1 MVDITNGRASLTV
14 TKGAFEGIY
23 KHQGYT
29 LVHDYA
35 GTSETKANV
44 TNKEVAESFVE
55 DVASVEEQLPETEIP
70 YSDNQE
76 PSVESFEMAELLEI
90 PIGQWS
96 KEQLKEFAEANNIS
110 IEGASTVREV
120 RNIIKNFI
128 DSAK

>member
-1 MVDITNGRASLTV
+1 MVDITNGKASLTV

-23 KHQGYT
+23 KHQGYI

-35 GTSETKANV
+35 TDTTIKPAKVN
-44 TNKEVAESFVE
+44 TNSDNNYIAK
-55 DVASVEEQLPETEIP
+55 TEIP

-76 PSVESFEMAELLEI
+76 PPAEVEESTEKSFEMAELLEV

-96 KEQLKEFAEANNIS
+96 KEQLKEFAEANDIS
-110 IEGASTVREV
+110 IDGASTVREV
-120 RNIIKNFI
+120 RNIIKDFI

>member
-35 GTSETKANV
+35 GSTTVKPVKEETISTDNYITEEEPSTSDNLEQT
-44 TNKEVAESFVE
+44 AESDEKV
-55 DVASVEEQLPETEIP
+55 I
-70 YSDNQE
+70 
-76 PSVESFEMAELLEI
+76 EMAELLET

-110 IEGASTVREV
+110 IDGASTVREV
-120 RNIIKNFI
+120 RNIIKDFI

>member
-35 GTSETKANV
+35 GTSEIKANV
-44 TNKEVAESFVE
+44 TNEEVAKSFVD
-55 DVASVEEQLPETEIP
+55 DVASVEAQLPETEIP

-76 PSVESFEMAELLEI
+76 PPEEQLKMAELLET

-110 IEGASTVREV
+110 VDGASTVREV
-120 RNIIKNFI
+120 RNIIKDFI

>member
-1 MVDITNGRASLTV
+1 MVDITNGKNSLTV

-29 LVHDYA
+29 LVHNYA
-35 GTSETKANV
+35 GSATIKPDVTKE
-44 TNKEVAESFVE
+44 EVAQSFVE
-55 DVASVEEQLPETEIP
+55 DVAAVEEQLPEVEESTEKVI
-70 YSDNQE
+70 
-76 PSVESFEMAELLEI
+76 EMAELLET

-110 IEGASTVREV
+110 IDGASTVREV

>member
-1 MVDITNGRASLTV
+1 MVDITNGKNSLTV
-14 TKGAFEGIY
+14 TRGAFEGIY

-29 LVHDYA
+29 LVHNYA
-35 GTSETKANV
+35 GSTTIKPDVTKE
-44 TNKEVAESFVE
+44 EVAQSFVE
-55 DVASVEEQLPETEIP
+55 DVTAVQEQLPEAEESTEKVI
-70 YSDNQE
+70 
-76 PSVESFEMAELLEI
+76 EMAELLET

-110 IEGASTVREV
+110 IDGASTVREV

>member
-1 MVDITNGRASLTV
+1 MVDITNGKTSLTV

-35 GTSETKANV
+35 GSTTIKQAEKETPS
-44 TNKEVAESFVE
+44 TNNYIAEEESSASDNLEQTAESDE
-55 DVASVEEQLPETEIP
+55 KAI
-70 YSDNQE
+70 
-76 PSVESFEMAELLEI
+76 EMAELLET

-110 IEGASTVREV
+110 IDGASTVREV
-120 RNIIKNFI
+120 RNIIKDFI

>member
-29 LVHDYA
+29 LVHDYSSSIQVNA
-35 GTSETKANV
+35 GNTVEVNDNIPIIETEEAASDNL
-44 TNKEVAESFVE
+44 EEAAESDE
-55 DVASVEEQLPETEIP
+55 KSI
-70 YSDNQE
+70 
-76 PSVESFEMAELLEI
+76 EMAELLET

-110 IEGASTVREV
+110 IDGASTVREV
-120 RNIIKNFI
+120 RNIIKDFI

>member
-1 MVDITNGRASLTV
+1 MVDITNGKASLTV

-35 GTSETKANV
+35 GTSEIKANV
-44 TNKEVAESFVE
+44 TNKEIAKSFVD
-55 DVASVEEQLPETEIP
+55 DVTSVEAQLPESEKVDE
-70 YSDNQE
+70 SSE
-76 PSVESFEMAELLEI
+76 KSFEMEELLEV

-110 IEGASTVREV
+110 VDGASTVREV
-120 RNIIKNFI
+120 RNIIKDFI

>member
-1 MVDITNGRASLTV
+1 MVDISNGIHFMTV

-35 GTSETKANV
+35 GTSGIKANV
-44 TNKEVAESFVE
+44 TNKEVAKSFVE
-55 DVASVEEQLPETEIP
+55 DVASVEEQLPGTEIP

-76 PSVESFEMAELLEI
+76 PPAESLQMEELLEK

-96 KEQLKEFAEANNIS
+96 KEEIKDFANANGISLEGTKSAKEAKE
-110 IEGASTVREV
+110 
-120 RNIIKNFI
+120 IIKSYI
-128 DSAK
+128 DSM

>member
-1 MVDITNGRASLTV
+1 MVDITNGRVSLTV
-14 TKGAFEGIY
+14 TKGAFEGVY

-35 GTSETKANV
+35 GSTTIKQADENTTSINNHIAEDEPSASDNLEQT
-44 TNKEVAESFVE
+44 AESDE
-55 DVASVEEQLPETEIP
+55 KAI
-70 YSDNQE
+70 
-76 PSVESFEMAELLEI
+76 EMAELLET

-110 IEGASTVREV
+110 VDGASTVREV
-120 RNIIKNFI
+120 RNIIKDFI

>member
-35 GTSETKANV
+35 GTSEIKANV
-44 TNKEVAESFVE
+44 TDKEVAKSFID
-55 DVASVEEQLPETEIP
+55 DVASVEAQLPESEEVDE
-70 YSDNQE
+70 SSE
-76 PSVESFEMAELLEI
+76 KSFEMAELLEV

-110 IEGASTVREV
+110 IDGASTVREV
-120 RNIIKNFI
+120 RNIIKDFI

>member
-1 MVDITNGRASLTV
+1 MVDISNGIHFMTV

-29 LVHDYA
+29 LVHDYSSLIQDKPGESVKA
-35 GTSETKANV
+35 KDNNYITEDESSTSDNL
-44 TNKEVAESFVE
+44 
-55 DVASVEEQLPETEIP
+55 EQTEETE
-70 YSDNQE
+70 
-76 PSVESFEMAELLEI
+76 ESSEKSFKMAELLEV

-110 IEGASTVREV
+110 IDGASTVREV
-120 RNIIKNFI
+120 RNIIKDFI

>member
-1 MVDITNGRASLTV
+1 MVDITNGKASLSV

-35 GTSETKANV
+35 GTSEIKANV
-44 TNKEVAESFVE
+44 TNKEVAKSFVD
-55 DVASVEEQLPETEIP
+55 DVASVEAQLPETEIP

-76 PSVESFEMAELLEI
+76 PSAEPLKMEELLET

-110 IEGASTVREV
+110 IDGASTVREV
-120 RNIIKNFI
+120 RNIIKDFI

>member
-29 LVHDYA
+29 LVHNYA
-35 GTSETKANV
+35 GSTTIKPDVIEE
-44 TNKEVAESFVE
+44 EVAQSFVE
-55 DVASVEEQLPETEIP
+55 DVAAVEEQLPEAEESTEK
-70 YSDNQE
+70 
-76 PSVESFEMAELLEI
+76 VVEMAELLET

-110 IEGASTVREV
+110 IDGASTVREV

-128 DSAK
+128 DSTK

>member
-1 MVDITNGRASLTV
+1 MVDITNGRASMTV

-35 GTSETKANV
+35 GSTTIKQA
-44 TNKEVAESFVE
+44 KEEIPSNDNYITEEESSASDNLEQTAESDE
-55 DVASVEEQLPETEIP
+55 KAI
-70 YSDNQE
+70 
-76 PSVESFEMAELLEI
+76 EMAELLET

-110 IEGASTVREV
+110 IDGASTVREV
-120 RNIIKNFI
+120 RNIIKDFI

>member
-1 MVDITNGRASLTV
+1 MTV

-29 LVHDYA
+29 LVHDYS
-35 GTSETKANV
+35 GSTTIKQ
-44 TNKEVAESFVE
+44 
-55 DVASVEEQLPETEIP
+55 VEEETPSTNNYITENESST
-70 YSDNQE
+70 SDNLEQTE
-76 PSVESFEMAELLEI
+76 ESSEKSFEMAELLEV

-110 IEGASTVREV
+110 IDGASTVREV
-120 RNIIKNFI
+120 RNIIKDFI

>member
-1 MVDITNGRASLTV
+1 MVDITNGRAFLTV

-35 GTSETKANV
+35 GTSEIKANV
-44 TNKEVAESFVE
+44 TDKEVAKSFV
-55 DVASVEEQLPETEIP
+55 DDIASVETQLPESEEVNEF
-70 YSDNQE
+70 SE
-76 PSVESFEMAELLEI
+76 KSFEMAELLET
-90 PIGQWS
+90 PISQWS

-110 IEGASTVREV
+110 VDGASTVREV
-120 RNIIKNFI
+120 RNIIKDFI

>member
-1 MVDITNGRASLTV
+1 MVDITNGIHFMTV

-29 LVHDYA
+29 LVHDYSSLIQDKPDESVKA
-35 GTSETKANV
+35 KDNNYITEEESSTSDNLEQT
-44 TNKEVAESFVE
+44 EE
-55 DVASVEEQLPETEIP
+55 VEESSEK
-70 YSDNQE
+70 
-76 PSVESFEMAELLEI
+76 SFEMAELLEV

-110 IEGASTVREV
+110 IDGASTVREV
-120 RNIIKNFI
+120 RNIIKDFI

>member
-35 GTSETKANV
+35 GSTRIEQA
-44 TNKEVAESFVE
+44 KEEIPSTDNYITEDESSASDNLEQTAESDE
-55 DVASVEEQLPETEIP
+55 KSI
-70 YSDNQE
+70 
-76 PSVESFEMAELLEI
+76 EMTELLET

-96 KEQLKEFAEANNIS
+96 KDQLKEFAEANNIS
-110 IEGASTVREV
+110 LDGATSVKEV
-120 RNIIKNFI
+120 RGIIKDFI

>member
-1 MVDITNGRASLTV
+1 MVDITNGRAFLTV

-35 GTSETKANV
+35 GSTTIKPDVIE
-44 TNKEVAESFVE
+44 EDVAQSFVE
-55 DVASVEEQLPETEIP
+55 DVAAVEEQLPEAEESTEKVI
-70 YSDNQE
+70 
-76 PSVESFEMAELLEI
+76 EMAELLET

-110 IEGASTVREV
+110 IDGASTVREV
-120 RNIIKNFI
+120 RNIIKDFI

>member
-35 GTSETKANV
+35 GTSEIKANV
-44 TNKEVAESFVE
+44 TNKEVAESFVD
-55 DVASVEEQLPETEIP
+55 DVASVEEQLPESEETEESP
-70 YSDNQE
+70 E
-76 PSVESFEMAELLEI
+76 KSFEMAELLET

-110 IEGASTVREV
+110 VDGASTVREV
-120 RNIIKNFI
+120 RNIIKDFI

>member
-1 MVDITNGRASLTV
+1 MVDITNGKNSLTV
-14 TKGAFEGIY
+14 TRGAFEGIY

-29 LVHDYA
+29 LVHNYA
-35 GTSETKANV
+35 GSTTIKPDVTKE
-44 TNKEVAESFVE
+44 EVAQSFVE
-55 DVASVEEQLPETEIP
+55 DVAAVEEQLPEAEESTEKVI
-70 YSDNQE
+70 
-76 PSVESFEMAELLEI
+76 EMAELLET

-110 IEGASTVREV
+110 IDGASTVREV